1 MSKIKFVFYLIL
13 AFVAY
18 KGFVA
23 FKDFEIGVDNRVAE
37 IEEKAGLERE
47 GEVIGLMMYL
57 GDPLELKEHFFTES
71 RSKCLELKEIAEENS
86 NAYYECAKVNAVI
99 KGKKIVS
106 IIEEL
111 EVLEWNMM
119 IATYLQKF

>member
-1 MSKIKFVFYLIL
+1 MSKIKIVFYLIL
-13 AFVAY
+13 VFVAY

-57 GDPLELKEHFFTES
+57 GDPPRLTEHLYTENRS
-71 RSKCLELKEIAEENS
+71 RCLEMKEIAEETS
-86 NAYYECAKVNAVI
+86 FAYYECARVNAVI
-99 KGKKIVS
+99 SGKKIVS
-106 IIEEL
+106 IIEEI
-111 EVLEWNMM
+111 EVIE
-119 IATYLQKF
+119 

>member
-1 MSKIKFVFYLIL
+1 MSKIKIVFYLIL

-37 IEEKAGLERE
+37 IEQQAGFEKE

-57 GDPLELKEHFFTES
+57 GDPPELTEHLYTENRS
-71 RSKCLELKEIAEENS
+71 RCLEMKEIAEETS
-86 NAYYECAKVNAVI
+86 FAYYECARVKAVLV
-99 KGKKIVS
+99 GKKIVS
-106 IIEEL
+106 IVEEL
-111 EVLEWNMM
+111 EVIE
-119 IATYLQKF
+119 